1 MIMNWKFGSIA
12 AVVAVLCLASVQA
25 QAASIVAQWTMDDNA
40 TSATVVETV
49 SGNDG
54 TFQDATGNANTDAH
68 AAVGQFGGALEFDG
82 VDDYV
87 ATSFAGVN
95 GTAARSVSL
104 WIKGT
109 SVDQDPT
116 PYLVAWGENDSFTGG
131 AAWRMRLTP
140 DGFPRIE
147 TNSTGF
153 DGGVNVLDDQWNNI
167 VVTWDGVGVAII
179 YVNGAIDAASGTLNV
194 NTGPGAS
201 AAGNVWIGSAE
212 RFDTTGA
219 GGTLDQDN
227 RRFKGLIDDVRIY
240 DYALSQAEVSALV
253 PEPTSLGLLALGLL
267 GVGVCRRR
275 S

>member
-1 MIMNWKFGSIA
+1 
-12 AVVAVLCLASVQA
+12 V
-25 QAASIVAQWTMDDNA
+25 DNGRQC
-40 TSATVVETV
+40 SQATVVETV

-54 TFQDATGNANTDAH
+54 TFQDATGNPNTDAH
-68 AAVGQFGGALEFDG
+68 AAIGQFGGALEFDG

-87 ATSFAGVN
+87 TTSFAGVN
-95 GTAARSVSL
+95 GADARSVSL

-109 SVDQDPT
+109 SVGQDAA
-116 PYLVAWGENDSFTGG
+116 PYLVAWGENGSFTPG
-131 AAWRMRLTP
+131 AAWRMRLNN
-140 DGFPRIE
+140 DNGSWGARIE
-147 TNSTGF
+147 TNSSGF
-153 DGGVNVLDDQWNNI
+153 NGSVNVLDDQWNNI
-167 VVTWDGVGVAII
+167 TVTWDGAGVAII
-179 YVNGAIDAASGTLNV
+179 YVNGVIDAASGTLNV

-201 AAGNVWIGSAE
+201 AAGNVWIAE

-219 GGTLDQDN
+219 DPNIPDQDN